1 MARFDSV
8 EECLPFEELENNI
21 DGVLGLIDSF
31 EAEDVR
37 LMFCIELPEDS
48 KLVDQTFLSVLG
60 SHY

>member
-1 MARFDSV
+1 M
-8 EECLPFEELENNI
+8 EECLPFEELEDNI

-48 KLVDQTFLSVLG
+48 KLVDQTFLSILG

>member
-1 MARFDSV
+1 M
-8 EECLPFEELENNI
+8 EESLPFEEFKNDI

-37 LMFCIELPEDS
+37 LMFSIELPEDS
-48 KLVDQTFLSVLG
+48 KLVDQTFLPVLG

>member
-1 MARFDSV
+1 M
-8 EECLPFEELENNI
+8 EESLPFEELEDDI